1 VSGASDTFHSELG
14 YLWQAVKEAQ
24 DAEARCETERTKA
37 KSGLEHA
44 SSRVMHL
51 EAELGRSLE
60 RERRLR
66 AEIEKLR
73 TDMEEG
79 SKGLA
84 LAASQVEEVRASAD
98 KCARFEGKL
107 RQKHNE
113 ISLLGAEVARLSS
126 EMSGLRE
133 ALKGRE
139 RTIETLKEKISGL
152 MALPELSRA
161 LAEDSRLSGKDK
173 SIYEHLIESLENEK
187 LKSAEAAAALAKA
200 KAEINS
206 SRDAAERE
214 TSGLRSSLSASRRE
228 LEDLQAA
235 AKAAAER
242 SGAQAGERA
251 ALEERVAALKAAL
264 DESEIALKRRAAE
277 AGALRGDIDAA
288 RTEAA
293 RAREEASAQTL
304 RAEELHGNFSGA
316 VAQVFD
322 LQKRAAALK
331 AELAAERAN
340 GASLSTALSAALA
353 EKGAGLEKVSSLLRE
368 AKDALAREKET
379 AKKAAARV
387 NTLEAESESLTFK
400 INAAGDYSAKLLRAV
415 QERDL
420 LIENLK
426 RDLGRTEALQME
438 NEDLK
443 RKNVNFTGLARRE
456 QADFSAKV
464 ITALERAARD
474 IKTLNLRLP
483 AAERKGLEP
492 AIKNL
497 LSSVNLMKAWREYLD
512 PETPELADTDLGGF
526 ISGETGKWDRAFK
539 ERKISISAAIA
550 APRLRAR
557 LDPEK
562 MKMLFYHLVKNAYE
576 RLPCGG
582 SLRVILKAS
591 EDGRQGIIAFED
603 SGPGFTLETLS
614 GLFAPFNTTDRGKA
628 GIGLA
633 VARNIAEKHG
643 GTLEVSNRKERGA
656 LIEVKL
662 PLAAATP

>member
-1 VSGASDTFHSELG
+1 MSGASDTFHSELG

-24 DAEARCETERTKA
+24 DAGARCETERTKA

-44 SSRVMHL
+44 SSRVIHL
-51 EAELGRSLE
+51 EGELGRSLE

-66 AEIEKLR
+66 AEMEKLK
-73 TDMEEG
+73 TDIEEG

-98 KCARFEGKL
+98 KCARFEEKL
-107 RQKHNE
+107 RNKHNE
-113 ISLLGAEVARLSS
+113 ISLLGAEIASLSA
-126 EMSGLRE
+126 EIYGLRE
-133 ALKGRE
+133 ALKERD
-139 RTIETLKEKISGL
+139 RTIVTLKEKTSDL

-161 LAEDSRLSGKDK
+161 LAEDSRLSGKDQ
-173 SIYEHLIESLENEK
+173 SVYENLIERLENEK
-187 LKSAEAAAALAKA
+187 LKASEAAAALAKA
-200 KAEINS
+200 EVETSS
-206 SRDAAERE
+206 SREAAAAAERE
-214 TSGLRSSLSASRRE
+214 TSGLRSSLAASRRE
-228 LEDLQAA
+228 LEDLQATA
-235 AKAAAER
+235 RAAAER
-242 SGAQAGERA
+242 SAAQAGERTS
-251 ALEERVAALKAAL
+251 LEERIAALKTAL
-264 DESEIALKRRAAE
+264 DESEISLKTRATE
-277 AGALRGDIDAA
+277 IRALRGDIDAA

-293 RAREEASAQTL
+293 RAREEAAAQTL

-340 GASLSTALSAALA
+340 AAALSAALG
-353 EKGAGLEKVSSLLRE
+353 EKGVGLEKVGALLSE
-368 AKDALAREKET
+368 AKDSLAREKET

-387 NTLEAESESLTFK
+387 KTLEAENESLAFK
-400 INAAGDYSAKLLRAV
+400 TNSAADYSARLLRAV

-420 LIENLK
+420 LMGNLK
-426 RDLGRTEALQME
+426 GDLSRMEALEME

-443 RKNVNFTGLARRE
+443 RRNVKFTGLLRRE
-456 QADFSAKV
+456 QTDFNARV
-464 ITALERAARD
+464 ITALERAAKA

-492 AIKNL
+492 AMKNL
-497 LSSVNLMKAWREYLD
+497 LSSVNLMKAWREYMD

-539 ERKISISAAIA
+539 ERRIFISAAIA

-576 RLPCGG
+576 RLPSGG
-582 SLRVILKAS
+582 TLRVALKAS
-591 EDGRQGIIAFED
+591 EDGRQGIIVFED
-603 SGPGFTLETLS
+603 SGPGFTLETL
-614 GLFAPFNTTDRGKA
+614 GRLFAPFNTTDKSKA

-633 VARNIAEKHG
+633 VARNIAEKHS
-643 GTLEVSNRKERGA
+643 GTLEVSNGKERGA
-656 LIEVKL
+656 LIEVRL
-662 PLAAATP
+662 PLGTATP